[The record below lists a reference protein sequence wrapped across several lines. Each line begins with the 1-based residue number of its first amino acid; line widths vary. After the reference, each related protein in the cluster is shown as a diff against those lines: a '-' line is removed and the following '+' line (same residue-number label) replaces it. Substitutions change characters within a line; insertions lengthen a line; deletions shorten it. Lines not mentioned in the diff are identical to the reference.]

1 MSRLTLR
8 EAFEY
13 LCQQHQYNY
22 DCLGGQ
28 PYDDGWKLKVSTG
41 SSGRRSLHR
50 RIATRPTHAQPLA
63 VAISTIRESRMTST
77 TVVPSLFS
85 YLIPRFPLSA
95 DSQSIRSVARH
106 HSVPA

>member
-41 SSGRRSLHR
+41 SSIFSSTYEVCVFDDGRIL
-50 RIATRPTHAQPLA
+50 Q
-63 VAISTIRESRMTST
+63 
-77 TVVPSLFS
+77 
-85 YLIPRFPLSA
+85 
-95 DSQSIRSVARH
+95 D
-106 HSVPA
+106 